1 MVLAMLYRHVSI
13 GAVAHVDAPVRVT
26 SADIARRL
34 RPAQQRLGLRADLLL
49 EDVIGIRA
57 RRVWDGSTPVA
68 DAATTAARKAL
79 AESGVPSG
87 RIGVLINTSV
97 CRDFLEPSTA
107 SVVHGALGLAGTCDN
122 FDVSNACL
130 AFLTGMDI
138 AARMIEHGDVEYALI
153 VDAETSNEITDRTIE
168 RLNSPSATAD
178 QFSREL
184 ASLTLGSGAAAMV
197 LGHRTRLPGG
207 HRFRG
212 GVSLAATAFSHLC
225 RGSMDRMV
233 TDSANLLDEGLKLA
247 ARTFRVAGAAFGWA
261 GPELDEFA
269 VHQVSKVHTDGLIK
283 ALGIDPARVLAVY
296 PEYGNIGPA
305 SVPVVLSKLA
315 EMGRLRRGSRVALM
329 GIGSGL
335 NCSMA
340 EVVW

>member
-1 MVLAMLYRHVSI
+1 MLYRHVSI
-13 GAVAHVDAPVRVT
+13 GAVAHVDAPVRLT
-26 SADIARRL
+26 SAEIARRL
-34 RPAQQRLGLRADLLL
+34 RPAQDRLGIRADVLLQ
-49 EDVIGIRA
+49 DVAGIRA
-57 RRVWDGSTPVA
+57 RRVWDRSTQVSE
-68 DAATTAARKAL
+68 AATIAARKAL
-79 AESGVPSG
+79 ADSGVPYE

-107 SVVHGALGLAGTCDN
+107 SVVHGALGLAGTCEN

-138 AARMIEHGDVEYALI
+138 AARMIEHGDVQYALV
-153 VDAETSNEITDRTIE
+153 VDGERSNEITDRTIE
-168 RLNSPSATAD
+168 RLNSPGATAD
-178 QFSREL
+178 QFRREL

-197 LGHRTRLPGG
+197 LGHRTLLPDG

-212 GVSLAATAFSHLC
+212 GVSLAATEFSHLC

-233 TDSANLLDEGLKLA
+233 TDSATLLDEGLTLA
-247 ARTFRVAGAAFGWA
+247 ARTFQVARDAFGWS
-261 GPELDEFA
+261 GPQLDEFA
-269 VHQVSKVHTDGLIK
+269 VHQVSKVHTEGLVD
-283 ALGIDPARVLAVY
+283 ALGIDPTRVLAVY

-305 SVPVVLSKLA
+305 SVPMVLSKLA
-315 EMGRLRRGSRVALM
+315 ETGRLRRGSRVALM

>member
-1 MVLAMLYRHVSI
+1 MLYRHVSI
-13 GAVAHVDAPVRVT
+13 GAVAHVDAPIRLT
-26 SADIARRL
+26 SAEISRRL
-34 RPAQQRLGLRADLLL
+34 RPALQRLGIRADLLW
-49 EDVIGIRA
+49 EDVVGIRA
-57 RRVWDGSTPVA
+57 RRVWDGSTRVS
-68 DAATTAARKAL
+68 DAATVAASKAMAL
-79 AESGVPSG
+79 CGVPSE
-87 RIGVLINTSV
+87 RIGVLVNTSV

-107 SVVHGALGLAGTCDN
+107 SVVHGALGLADTCEN

-130 AFLTGMDI
+130 AFLTGMDL
-138 AARMIEHGDVEYALI
+138 AARMIEHGDVQYALVI
-153 VDAETSNEITDRTIE
+153 DAETSNEITDRTIE
-168 RLNSPSATAD
+168 RLNSPGATAD
-178 QFSREL
+178 QFRREL

-197 LGHRTRLPGG
+197 LGHRTLLPDG

-212 GVSLAATAFSHLC
+212 GVSLASTAFSHLC
-225 RGSMDRMV
+225 RGTMDRMV
-233 TDSANLLDEGLKLA
+233 TDSATLLDEGLKLA
-247 ARTFRVAGAAFGWA
+247 ARTFHVAGDVFGWA
-261 GPELDEFA
+261 GAELDEFA
-269 VHQVSKVHTDGLIK
+269 VHQVSKVHTEGLVDV
-283 ALGIDPARVLAVY
+283 LGIDPGRVLPLY